1 MVEGA
6 RLESVYRGNSI
17 EGSNPSLSA
26 IDSKDLQ
33 DSLRILDQSGPIWLR
48 IGPCLSPCTRRR
60 RLNCKGGHTHNSRT
74 SEYDER
80 KKNWR
85 RCECPIFVS
94 GTLGKDFRR
103 QKFGE
108 MAMG

>member
-1 MVEGA
+1 MSLA
-6 RLESVYRGNSI
+6 LYR
-17 EGSNPSLSA
+17 
-26 IDSKDLQ
+26 
-33 DSLRILDQSGPIWLR
+33 RH
-48 IGPCLSPCTRRR
+48 